1 MATTASPSD
10 VKSVIN
16 TGLSDSDIQE
26 SLDYAQELNQEYND
40 ESNQSSVQTKNIER
54 WGAIVNIRQY
64 KERMVTQESTGG
76 SSASYEGNDLQHA
89 RTQLRQ
95 WLDRA
100 GGDPAMVDHMLGVVR
115 DSNRHV
121 AQTDES

>member
-1 MATTASPSD
+1 MPTATVSD

-16 TGLSDSDIQE
+16 TGLSDSEINE
-26 SLDYAQELNQEYND
+26 SLKYAQELNQEYND
-40 ESNQSSVQTKNIER
+40 ESAQSSVQTKNIER
-54 WGAIVNIRQY
+54 WGAVVNIRQY

-95 WLDRA
+95 WVDRA

-121 AQTDES
+121 AQTEES